1 MLVSVI
7 IRTYNEEKYLNELLH
22 KVFIQEIANAKLE
35 VVIVDSGSTDNT
47 LVIAERYGCR
57 ISHIQKQEFTYGRSL
72 NVGCEFAKGDIFV
85 FISGHCIPVNKQWLN
100 KLIHPL
106 LEQGISYTYGR
117 QQGKDSTKFSEFCH
131 FEKFFPNYS
140 KQPQEGFF
148 CNNANAALTKQAWEK
163 FRFNEDL
170 TGLEDMYLAK
180 QLNKNN
186 YKIAYVCAATVYHI
200 HDETWQQVR
209 IRYEREAFALQ
220 NIMPELHFN
229 FSDFLRFYL
238 SSVLSD
244 IRKSIQEKV
253 FFNKIIEI
261 ILFRFMQYWGTYR
274 GNHEHRKLSMRR
286 KMNYFYPKDL
296 EKNNYD

>member
-47 LVIAERYGCR
+47 LVIAERYGCI